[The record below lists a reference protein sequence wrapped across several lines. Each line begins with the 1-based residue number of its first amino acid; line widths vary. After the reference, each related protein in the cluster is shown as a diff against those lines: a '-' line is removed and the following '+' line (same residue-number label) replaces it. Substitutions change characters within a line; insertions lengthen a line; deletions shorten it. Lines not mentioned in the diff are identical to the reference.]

1 MKRFAAGGR
10 SNSSLP
16 VNHALPPAARRRR
29 PPSPRERVGIQVL
42 RDDSLDAPGSDE
54 SLMPE
59 LCLRL
64 KRRQPQRQLAFLLVA
79 IFASAAVA
87 SELRNSP
94 IVKAIQDT
102 EAAVVNIHGHKT
114 VPAQNASFGTT
125 PAVRQVNG
133 MGTGIVI
140 DPRGYI
146 LTNYHV
152 VEGVSNIQ
160 VSLSDGKA
168 MVARLVSNDPKT
180 DLAIIKIEIKDQL
193 PVVHFGTSCDLMKG
207 EQVIA
212 IGNAFGYEHT
222 VTRGIISA
230 LHRNVQVSD
239 EQKYNDLIQ
248 CDASINPGN
257 SGGPLLNIDGQVIGI
272 NVATRVGA
280 QGIGF
285 AIPID
290 ETLDIAARLVSTE
303 TLEKTAHG
311 IVGKTRC
318 EPGQKQFIVGNVR
331 PESPAGKAGLKV
343 GDRLTAIGSR
353 PIESA
358 LDVELAFL
366 GVKPGQEVEIELT
379 RDSLPQTTK
388 LALIQLSRTTPK
400 SPLADRT
407 WTALGLKL
415 SVTDAN
421 EFKALNTRYRG
432 GLTVLDVRPG
442 SPAAQQ
448 GIRRG
453 DILVGMHIWET
464 ISLENMAYILERDD
478 LAKHD
483 PLVFYII
490 RGSDT
495 LYGHMRLAA
504 RSSP

>member
-1 MKRFAAGGR
+1 
-10 SNSSLP
+10 
-16 VNHALPPAARRRR
+16 
-29 PPSPRERVGIQVL
+29 
-42 RDDSLDAPGSDE
+42 
-54 SLMPE
+54 
-59 LCLRL
+59 
-64 KRRQPQRQLAFLLVA
+64 
-79 IFASAAVA
+79 
-87 SELRNSP
+87 
-94 IVKAIQDT
+94 
-102 EAAVVNIHGHKT
+102 
-114 VPAQNASFGTT
+114 
-125 PAVRQVNG
+125 

-152 VEGVSNIQ
+152 VEGVGNIQ

-168 MVARLVSNDPKT
+168 TIARLVSHDPKT
-180 DLAIIKIEIKDQL
+180 DLAIIKIDPKEPL
-193 PVVHFGTSCDLMKG
+193 SVVRFGTSCDLMKG

-303 TLEKTAHG
+303 RERLEQTAHG

-318 EPGQKQFIVGNVR
+318 EPGHKQFIVGTIR
-331 PESPAGKAGLKV
+331 AESPAGKAGLKAGDCITAV
-343 GDRLTAIGSR
+343 G
-353 PIESA
+353 PHKVESG
-358 LDVELAFL
+358 LDLELALL
-366 GVKPGQEVEIELT
+366 GGKPGQEIEIELI

-388 LALIQLSRTTPK
+388 LALIQISRTTPK

-407 WTALGLKL
+407 WTTLGLKL
-415 SVTDAN
+415 AVTDAD
-421 EFKALNTRYRG
+421 E
-432 GLTVLDVRPG
+432 
-442 SPAAQQ
+442 
-448 GIRRG
+448 
-453 DILVGMHIWET
+453 
-464 ISLENMAYILERDD
+464 
-478 LAKHD
+478 
-483 PLVFYII
+483 
-490 RGSDT
+490 
-495 LYGHMRLAA
+495 
-504 RSSP
+504 